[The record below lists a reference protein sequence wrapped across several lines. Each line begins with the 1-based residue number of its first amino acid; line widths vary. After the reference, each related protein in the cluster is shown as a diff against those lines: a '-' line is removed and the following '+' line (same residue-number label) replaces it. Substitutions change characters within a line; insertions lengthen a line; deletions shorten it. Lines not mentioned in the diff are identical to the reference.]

1 MNGVQNTYGSVSGDR
16 LCACPYTCITT
27 NECAAR
33 HATRGTEQ
41 VLFRCGEKGKICCP
55 PKNSKPKPFRRR
67 EVNNRRYEDNCPDE
81 LDSFPTTPTENN
93 LKKFK
98 GNNNATTQETN
109 YFLVPSGIYV
119 HTDDNLKNQKK
130 PTLPPETSA
139 PGRPPSAQVSSFRP
153 QPLLQ
158 PISLKKKPPKIS
170 LTSHR
175 NFKLLPSESHCGV
188 NNFAN
193 RITEGEEVSLGEY
206 PWMALTGVKGNINLI
221 IIIIA
226 IVVFCFFILIITII
240 IIIIIIKTIC
250 RKQIFVVCFFLIPV
264 CHNLI

>member
-1 MNGVQNTYGSVSGDR
+1 MNGVQNTYGSLSGDR

-55 PKNSKPKPFRRR
+55 PKNSKPKPFTRR

-221 IIIIA
+221 IIII
-226 IVVFCFFILIITII
+226 IS
-240 IIIIIIKTIC
+240 
-250 RKQIFVVCFFLIPV
+250 
-264 CHNLI
+264 